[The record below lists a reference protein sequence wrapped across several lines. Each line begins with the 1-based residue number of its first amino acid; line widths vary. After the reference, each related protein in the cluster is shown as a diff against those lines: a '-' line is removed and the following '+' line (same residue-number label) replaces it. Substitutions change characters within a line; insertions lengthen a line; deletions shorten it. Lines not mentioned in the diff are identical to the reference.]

1 MPKFPID
8 LETQYSK
15 RIVKFIKSVN
25 KEYSLFLRQLLK
37 DKEFQGRLNSFEI
50 RYNVFQFPKFRKK
63 LLALRKKLFSRTAF
77 DKIFE
82 SMADV
87 FKRLDKRIVKNIKTT
102 YKKRKFPIPEIPF
115 KAPSE
120 MLKESIS
127 RNVALIQGITEKNVD
142 NMEAAVLSAVED
154 GSNFDT
160 VVIEV
165 FKQSEKSEAYA
176 EFVARDQLAKTYSA
190 VNQERQ
196 ESVGFDKYRWQATTG
211 DWDNVRASH
220 KEAHGKQNEPGKV
233 YSWAKPPIVGGRALH
248 PGEDY
253 QCRCIA
259 VPFFD

>member
-8 LETQYSK
+8 LESQYSK

-50 RYNVFQFPKFRKK
+50 RYNVFQFPKFREK
-63 LLALRKKLFSRTAF
+63 LLGLRKKLFSKKAF

-82 SMADV
+82 SMAGV
-87 FKRLDKRIVKNIKTT
+87 FKRLDKRIVDNIKKT
-102 YKKRKFPIPEIPF
+102 YRKRKFPIPEIPF
-115 KAPSE
+115 KAPSA
-120 MLKESIS
+120 MLEEAIS
-127 RNVALIQGITEKNVD
+127 RNVALIQGIVEKNVD

-165 FKQSEKSEAYA
+165 LKQSDKSEAYA
-176 EFVARDQLAKTYSA
+176 EFVARDQLSKTYSA

-196 ESVGFDKYRWQATTG
+196 ESVGFEKYTWQATTG
-211 DWDNVRASH
+211 DWQHVRDTH
-220 KEAHGKQNEPGKV
+220 KEQHGKNFEW
-233 YSWAKPPIVGGRALH
+233 SKPPMVGGRALH